1 MSRRGR
7 WRASGTRKFPEGLPW
22 ACRDCRLRK
31 AVLSYPPL
39 FQRRPRD
46 GRAGFPIQGAIAF
59 AIVSGFLILRCLW
72 RVFTPGTEY
81 SLPPWPLVSVI
92 FDIVLMIA
100 LFVLKP
106 MVPAAAAGSP
116 AYVRHATTLF
126 VGGIAATAIMVLIRL
141 SSDRGWW
148 TGHLM

>member
-1 MSRRGR
+1 MGEQDSRS
-7 WRASGTRKFPEGLPW
+7 RA
-22 ACRDCRLRK
+22 
-31 AVLSYPPL
+31 
-39 FQRRPRD
+39 
-46 GRAGFPIQGAIAF
+46 AIAF

-116 AYVRHATTLF
+116 AHVRHATTLF

-148 TGHLM
+148 TGHPM